1 MIKGVYSPLHLG
13 FCLLF
18 CSALLL
24 SKRKTMTCIKLTSMV
39 EENEKN
45 LQGGNQLCIWQ
56 KRKQKYNDKINFYV
70 NRKIQCPPTDF

>member
-24 SKRKTMTCIKLTSMV
+24 SKLKTMTCIKLTSMV

-45 LQGGNQLCIWQ
+45 SQGGNQLCLWQ
-56 KRKQKYNDKINFYV
+56 KRKQNTMTKLILMSTEKFNAPN
-70 NRKIQCPPTDF
+70 